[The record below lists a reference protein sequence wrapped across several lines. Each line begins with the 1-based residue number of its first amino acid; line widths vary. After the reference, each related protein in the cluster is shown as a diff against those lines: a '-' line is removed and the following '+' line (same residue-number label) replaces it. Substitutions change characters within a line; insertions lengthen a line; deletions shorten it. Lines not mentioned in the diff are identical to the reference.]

1 MYLLNGPHLPTAVHY
16 LFHCSVLRLRN
27 LVKDGQRV
35 QPRPKV
41 ITSGQYLA
49 WCKWERESHMSTVA
63 ISPHGVLANNRSIA
77 HKNLLNQIVNI
88 SAHEVAHGLMNFRY
102 MGDAR
107 RRPFRPHG
115 VEWQWIMR
123 NEMGVAGKSNRFV
136 SESVPMIL
144 CDNSFW
150 SELVDVYYGWVG
162 GKSWDA
168 ERMQRLIAV

>member
-123 NEMGVAGKSNRFV
+123 NEMGVAGKSNRFA
-136 SESVPMIL
+136 SESLPMVL
-144 CDNSFW
+144 CNGPFW
-150 SELVDVYYGWVG
+150 SELVDVYYGWVD
-162 GKSWDA
+162 GKSWDT
-168 ERMQRLIAV
+168 ERMQRLIAI